1 MRIFINHIINATTA
15 AQVWNRTAIGSGIF
29 IEKIENTHFTR
40 MRHKSSITVVV
51 KLANHNSNSKRST
64 LPPSK
69 SIHTS
74 ALPFLHHEF
83 HSNDCFVSVQGMST
97 FLCKIF
103 STSLSS

>member
-1 MRIFINHIINATTA
+1 MLQPLLKFGTEPQLVRVFL
-15 AQVWNRTAIGSGIF
+15 SKK
-29 IEKIENTHFTR
+29 KIENTHFTR